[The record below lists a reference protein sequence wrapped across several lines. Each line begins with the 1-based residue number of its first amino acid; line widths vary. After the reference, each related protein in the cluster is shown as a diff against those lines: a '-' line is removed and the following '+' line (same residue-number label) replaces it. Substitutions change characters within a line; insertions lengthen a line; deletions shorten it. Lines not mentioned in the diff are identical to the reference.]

1 LARQIEVGRLAVGDL
16 DAVTRSPS
24 VLPDL
29 ATMLARQSAMNPVL
43 VARYYPSAQ
52 PNEHEIVG
60 VIELRD
66 QIDELQIHL
75 LEVFERQLGIG
86 VRLVKEA
93 VRVARERGRERLIV
107 WSLPETM
114 AFYRRLGFEE
124 SGEVVDG
131 LRRLFL
137 DVRLFELKVVRQ
149 VQAGGKPSRAGHSLR
164 PGVPRAP

>member
-1 LARQIEVGRLAVGDL
+1 
-16 DAVTRSPS
+16 
-24 VLPDL
+24 
-29 ATMLARQSAMNPVL
+29 MLSRQSAMNPVL
-43 VARYYPSAQ
+43 VARYHPPANPEEY
-52 PNEHEIVG
+52 EIVG

-66 QIDELQIHL
+66 QIDELQISL

-93 VRVARERGRERLIV
+93 VRVARERARERLIV

-131 LRRLFL
+131 LHRLFL
-137 DVRLFELKVVRQ
+137 DVRLFELKVARQ
-149 VQAGGKPSRAGHSLR
+149 VQAGGKPSRAGYSLR
-164 PGVPRAP
+164 PGVSGAP